1 MGYVSTA
8 HDELL
13 ELEDDEDLPADLG
26 LPDGE
31 DDDEDAPDAA

>member
-13 ELEDDEDLPADLG
+13 ELEDDEDLLDDLTEGEEGEVPPAS
-26 LPDGE
+26 
-31 DDDEDAPDAA
+31 